1 MKGLLRGTLVVTA
14 GLVLLQALGWVR
26 EVILAYYFGTSSQL
40 DALLVALTVPNFV
53 AGTIGLAIGTAIV
66 PVYHRWKTRDARPE
80 GGSIAARLA
89 SIAGSV
95 LVVTIPLA
103 LTALWGAPLLVRW
116 IAPGFDSSTF
126 VLAASMTR
134 WLSVSAVPLTLSTYW
149 AALVQADRRFE
160 AQIAGTAVGTIVTLG
175 GIWWLSPRLGVL
187 GAALAFIGGA
197 LGQFAFFSVWQGYHH
212 CLFPLSM
219 QMGNQ
224 LARDVRELWLL
235 MAPIIGGAAL
245 SQTRAVVDRLVA
257 SGLHTGAIASLNY
270 AARIVNLPVI
280 LLGDGLMTVFFPNL
294 SHQLASGNDR
304 QSRRLLSLVYRLLV
318 VTFVPITLLTIL
330 MAPELVELLF
340 QRGAFDAAATSRT
353 ASLVRVYALGLLP
366 TVTGTASMRVFHAS
380 VDTLTPVI
388 VGLISTVINIAG
400 NFALAR
406 PLGAQGIALATSA
419 SMALRAWMM
428 SRALRSRLPVLV
440 HREPFDG
447 AQESLFRLR
456 LLLSLAVLALGT
468 LCFAG
473 LRSVAASPWV
483 ILPVGTFV
491 VGAPYAGFWWWSRD
505 LLWREARE
513 TPERAL
519 PAPVPV
525 REPVQAPSEAVPE
538 SARPTPVAKSEHEMR
553 VERVGRGL
561 QASPLARR
569 LLRMSSIQNT

>member
-197 LGQFAFFSVWQGYHH
+197 LGQFTFFSVWQGYHH

-304 QSRRLLSLVYRLLV
+304 QSRRLLS
-318 VTFVPITLLTIL
+318 FVPITLLTIL

-456 LLLSLAVLALGT
+456 LLRLALRGRVAVGHPPRRHLRGWSTVRGILVVVARPPVAGGQGDTRTRPPRPGSGSGT
-468 LCFAG
+468 GSGTVRSSTGVRSAHSRCQERTRDAG
-473 LRSVAASPWV
+473 RTSGPWAPGVAA
-483 ILPVGTFV
+483 
-491 VGAPYAGFWWWSRD
+491 R
-505 LLWREARE
+505 
-513 TPERAL
+513 
-519 PAPVPV
+519 PAP
-525 REPVQAPSEAVPE
+525 APDVKHSEYL
-538 SARPTPVAKSEHEMR
+538 TPR
-553 VERVGRGL
+553 
-561 QASPLARR
+561 
-569 LLRMSSIQNT
+569 IQVLWVTSTTSL